1 MSMFRF
7 ENPQYL
13 YFIAVLVVLVA
24 VRYYT
29 SYRRRIKI
37 RRYGDP
43 ALVRELFEDVSRVR
57 PELKFW
63 LAMMALLSFIIA
75 LARPQ
80 YGTRVEKRERQ
91 GIECIIALDVSNS
104 MLAEDVKPSR
114 LEKAKMLVSN
124 MVDEMTDDKV
134 GLIVFAGQAF
144 TQLPITSD
152 YVSAKMFLETI
163 SPGMMSVQGTDIAT
177 AIDLA
182 TKSFTQQK
190 DVSRAVFVITD
201 GEDNEGGAEE
211 AAKVAAEMGIHVY
224 MLGVGNPSGAPIP
237 VPGTTD
243 YIVDEEGQTV
253 MSRLNEEMCQQIA
266 QKGNGAYIYVDNS
279 SSAQNK
285 LSQQLD
291 KLSKSVLESQSFSA
305 YDEQFQGF
313 IVLGLLLLFLDMC
326 IIARRNAPTNFIRK
340 FIKLI
345 TG

>member
-1 MSMFRF
+1 
-7 ENPQYL
+7 
-13 YFIAVLVVLVA
+13 
-24 VRYYT
+24 
-29 SYRRRIKI
+29 
-37 RRYGDP
+37 
-43 ALVRELFEDVSRVR
+43 
-57 PELKFW
+57 
-63 LAMMALLSFIIA
+63 
-75 LARPQ
+75 
-80 YGTRVEKRERQ
+80 
-91 GIECIIALDVSNS
+91 
-104 MLAEDVKPSR
+104 
-114 LEKAKMLVSN
+114 
-124 MVDEMTDDKV
+124 
-134 GLIVFAGQAF
+134 
-144 TQLPITSD
+144 
-152 YVSAKMFLETI
+152 
-163 SPGMMSVQGTDIAT
+163 MMSVQGTDIAT

-211 AAKVAAEMGIHVY
+211 AAKAAAEMGIHVY

-279 SSAQNK
+279 SSAQHK

-326 IIARRNAPTNFIRK
+326 IIARRNSPTNFIRK